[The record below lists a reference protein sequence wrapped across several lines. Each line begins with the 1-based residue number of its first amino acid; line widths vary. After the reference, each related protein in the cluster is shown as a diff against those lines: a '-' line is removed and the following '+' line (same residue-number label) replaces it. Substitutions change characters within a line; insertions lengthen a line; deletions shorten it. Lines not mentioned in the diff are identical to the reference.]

1 MTADILPSPNVRVR
15 HGRQFHDTNSNYGL
29 PNDEGEHARLNHQH
43 EAMKIMLGSNYTA
56 PLPELNA
63 GTGPRRILDIAS
75 GSGQWV
81 LEIAKEFP
89 KAEVIGID
97 LSDPGLSQSEIPNNS
112 RFVIGDITKPLL
124 FKEASFDVVQMRVV
138 PSVQYTIQ
146 RSLNAAHPSCH
157 ALPGLRGGLILL
169 VEPGENASS
178 IGLDPPIMTE
188 SIKAISSIG
197 HIEASRAPAAPTS
210 SKGSWSIATR
220 IATDLRNSPSMWTN
234 INEKRLVIP
243 IGVWTDDVA
252 GQTAGKLLQHC
263 TTELIKG
270 FRPSLIDEGVLSGDQ
285 VDDMVIR
292 LSKELEDGKKWKLE
306 SPYHFVWA
314 EKSQKSAL

>member
-75 GSGQWV
+75 GSGQWI

-112 RFVIGDITKPLL
+112 RFVIGDITKPLP
-124 FKEASFDVVQMRVV
+124 FKKASFDVVQMRVV
-138 PSVQYTIQ
+138 PSVQEREAIYKEIHRVLQ
-146 RSLNAAHPSCH
+146 P
-157 ALPGLRGGLILL
+157 GGLILL

-178 IGLDPPIMTE
+178 IGLDPPVMTE

-252 GQTAGKLLQHC
+252 GQNAGKLLQHC